1 MIWLCRSAFEG
12 EGARDVYDEFVNFP
26 ECDLLSELD
35 EKYRFSSADNT
46 TAIVACVERGQRGQ
60 PQSRGFRGRGDI
72 CLFMVGA
79 T

>member
-1 MIWLCRSAFEG
+1 MIWLCRSDFDG

-46 TAIVACVERGQRGQ
+46 TAIVACVKRGLPR
-60 PQSRGFRGRGDI
+60 SRVFWGRGDI

>member
-1 MIWLCRSAFEG
+1 MIWLCRSGFDD

-46 TAIVACVERGQRGQ
+46 TAIVACMVLGK
-60 PQSRGFRGRGDI
+60 PQSRRVLGGGER
-72 CLFMVGA
+72 
-79 T
+79 